1 MPDKMYIVFYTNNH
15 LATSQPFSN
24 RLVTSQPFPTRTRQ
38 HGPDIHLTF
47 IHHMTKESTN
57 DDGAEE
63 IRVVSH
69 GDEHEPE
76 GNGYG
81 NGIESSP
88 HQSQSEGQSG
98 NSNFVQ
104 SAYFNPAVRSR
115 NRWYETGFSRAAV
128 SVPSTWLRRGI
139 DSRSDMT
146 IVVFDVVKKIRIE
159 NGDANDDKAR
169 KNHGP
174 STRDMP

>member
-1 MPDKMYIVFYTNNH
+1 MKSH
-15 LATSQPFSN
+15 KSE
-24 RLVTSQPFPTRTRQ
+24 RL
-38 HGPDIHLTF
+38 H
-47 IHHMTKESTN
+47 
-57 DDGAEE
+57 
-63 IRVVSH
+63 
-69 GDEHEPE
+69 
-76 GNGYG
+76 
-81 NGIESSP
+81 
-88 HQSQSEGQSG
+88 
-98 NSNFVQ
+98 SNFVQ

-159 NGDANDDKAR
+159 NGDANDDKATIVLYRKHILSRCCCLDSPR